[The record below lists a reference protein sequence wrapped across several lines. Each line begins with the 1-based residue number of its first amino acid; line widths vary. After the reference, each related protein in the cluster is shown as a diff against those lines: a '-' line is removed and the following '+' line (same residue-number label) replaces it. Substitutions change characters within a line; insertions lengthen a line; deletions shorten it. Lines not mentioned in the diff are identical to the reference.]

1 LLIGQNEKN
10 RFPKKIPEYALRDY
24 FDTPVNVHFDIDGL
38 STPLTELLP
47 NVSTP
52 HRHDFFSLY
61 FIKNGTGTHYIDFS
75 TYELK
80 PYTVFFLSPHNIHK
94 WQNVRRISG
103 SCLSFNEEFYRK
115 QFTGKSIFSEFN
127 FLYSFMNKPFLQA
140 EKRVFEKFEILLKLM
155 SEEQKDGNLFKN
167 EITVNLLR
175 TLLYLLRDNIAF
187 RQAHISGR
195 YRDIEQTFLM
205 IREVNFMNERK
216 PSFYAAEL
224 NITVEHLCAVLKEMT
239 GKSTS
244 ELINGRIILEAKRML
259 LNSGKTISEIAE
271 SLGFVDVSYFSRFF
285 KMNTS
290 FSPTDFIQ
298 ANL

>member
-1 LLIGQNEKN
+1 
-10 RFPKKIPEYALRDY
+10 
-24 FDTPVNVHFDIDGL
+24 
-38 STPLTELLP
+38 
-47 NVSTP
+47 
-52 HRHDFFSLY
+52 
-61 FIKNGTGTHYIDFS
+61 
-75 TYELK
+75 
-80 PYTVFFLSPHNIHK
+80 
-94 WQNVRRISG
+94 
-103 SCLSFNEEFYRK
+103 
-115 QFTGKSIFSEFN
+115 
-127 FLYSFMNKPFLQA
+127 
-140 EKRVFEKFEILLKLM
+140 
-155 SEEQKDGNLFKN
+155 
-167 EITVNLLR
+167 
-175 TLLYLLRDNIAF
+175 
-187 RQAHISGR
+187 
-195 YRDIEQTFLM
+195 M